1 MTLGGRLR
9 TVGALVAI
17 AIIVVSYLLGAVPFG
32 LILARRF
39 AGIDVRAQG
48 SGNIGATNV
57 ARTSGKKLGVLT
69 LILDATKGALP
80 VLTAAWLGQPIAVV
94 AGAGLAAVI
103 GHVFPI
109 YLKLR
114 GGKGVATAAGMFLA
128 LAPLPTLA
136 AVAVFGLLFLAF
148 RVVSVGSLAGAITL
162 LAAIAVLD
170 PRREVLVVAAIVV
183 ALVFVRHAGNI
194 QRLLNRSEQGL

>member
-1 MTLGGRLR
+1 M
-9 TVGALVAI
+9 
-17 AIIVVSYLLGAVPFG
+17 PFG
-32 LILARRF
+32 LILAHRF
-39 AGIDVRAQG
+39 AGIDVRSQG

-57 ARTSGKKLGVLT
+57 ARTSGKKLGILT

-80 VLTAAWLGQPIAVV
+80 VLVAAWLGQPIAVV

-194 QRLLNRSEQGL
+194 QRLLKRSEQGL